1 MTVDINLQLLCLC
14 SMLQQ
19 WIQLIDLMSVLAAE
33 TPRPFKIKTIKHL
46 ELPCDLLITEHHA
59 GGDAMF
65 QQVEVDM
72 FRMAA
77 LFVVERLKPWLMTYL
92 AALLATAAPAP
103 LIRQASGRCASLALP
118 RCSGTGRHERHLC
131 SIRTARD
138 TVTGTV

>member
-1 MTVDINLQLLCLC
+1 MALSSMFATIELLTC
-14 SMLQQ
+14 
-19 WIQLIDLMSVLAAE
+19 
-33 TPRPFKIKTIKHL
+33 
-46 ELPCDLLITEHHA
+46 A

-103 LIRQASGRCASLALP
+103 LLRQASVKCTPISSL
-118 RCSGTGRHERHLC
+118 C
-131 SIRTARD
+131 
-138 TVTGTV
+138 V

>member
-1 MTVDINLQLLCLC
+1 MHSLGSGYVILCQRRLKVVTQVALTQAWC
-14 SMLQQ
+14 
-19 WIQLIDLMSVLAAE
+19 
-33 TPRPFKIKTIKHL
+33 
-46 ELPCDLLITEHHA
+46 A

-103 LIRQASGRCASLALP
+103 LVRQASGKCEPLLILRNICCPILTSAPCARAFKVTSEVRELGAVCYPILP
-118 RCSGTGRHERHLC
+118 ATLPCLP
-131 SIRTARD
+131 
-138 TVTGTV
+138 

>member
-1 MTVDINLQLLCLC
+1 MHSLGSGYVILCQHRLKVVAQVA
-14 SMLQQ
+14 LTQA
-19 WIQLIDLMSVLAAE
+19 WY
-33 TPRPFKIKTIKHL
+33 T
-46 ELPCDLLITEHHA
+46 

-103 LIRQASGRCASLALP
+103 LVRQASGKCEPLLILRNTCYPYPDVRSLCQSIKVTSEGRQLGAGCYPILP
-118 RCSGTGRHERHLC
+118 ATLPCLP
-131 SIRTARD
+131 
-138 TVTGTV
+138 